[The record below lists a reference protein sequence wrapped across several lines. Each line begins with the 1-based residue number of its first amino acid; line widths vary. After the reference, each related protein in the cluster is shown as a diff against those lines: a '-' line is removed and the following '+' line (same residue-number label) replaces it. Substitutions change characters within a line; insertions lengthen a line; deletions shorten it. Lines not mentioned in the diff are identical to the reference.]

1 MKSLIDIRG
10 KNVVYISKTIASA
23 QDNDMHVYNMN
34 MMIDFIIIMT
44 KKTFLIIKT
53 ECNWLSIFTDRKIS
67 ENHQIA
73 LK

>member
-1 MKSLIDIRG
+1 MIIRG

-23 QDNDMHVYNMN
+23 QDNDRHVYNMN
-34 MMIDFIIIMT
+34 MTIEFIMIMT

-53 ECNWLSIFTDRKIS
+53 ECNWLTTFADMEIS